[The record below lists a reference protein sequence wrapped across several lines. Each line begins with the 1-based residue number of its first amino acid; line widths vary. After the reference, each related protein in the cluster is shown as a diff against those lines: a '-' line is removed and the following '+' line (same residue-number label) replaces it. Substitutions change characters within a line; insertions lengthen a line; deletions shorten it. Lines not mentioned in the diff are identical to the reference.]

1 MKKFGTA
8 IILAGGKSSRMG
20 FDKQFLK
27 INNERLIDMMIE
39 KLNKEFEEIIIVTNK
54 PKEYRGYRQKILTDI
69 IKNAGP
75 LAGIYTGLK
84 EAKFEYVFVVAC
96 DMPNID
102 IDYINYMKEIIDKYK
117 VDVCITKVNGNIEP
131 FHGFYS
137 KKITES
143 IREHLETEK
152 RDIKSLVKKLN
163 TYYVEENLVKRYSP
177 SLDIFKNLNTRKD
190 LEYFN
195 EMLGGKSSC

>member
-27 INNERLIDMMIE
+27 INNKRLIDMMIE

>member
-27 INNERLIDMMIE
+27 INNKRLIDMMIE
-39 KLNKEFEEIIIVTNK
+39 KLKKEFEEIIIVTNK
-54 PKEYRGYRQKILTDI
+54 PKEYRGYGQKILTDI

-84 EAKFEYVFVVAC
+84 EAKFEYAFVIAC

-163 TYYVEENLVKRYSP
+163 TYYIEEKLVKRYSP
-177 SLDIFKNLNTRKD
+177 SLDIFKNLNTKKD
-190 LEYFN
+190 LEHFN
-195 EMLGGKSSC
+195 EKLGGKSSC

>member
-27 INNERLIDMMIE
+27 INNKRLIDMMIE
-39 KLNKEFEEIIIVTNK
+39 KLKKEFEEIIIVTNK
-54 PKEYRGYRQKILTDI
+54 PKEYRGYGQKILTDI

-84 EAKFEYVFVVAC
+84 EAKFEYAFVIAC

>member
-27 INNERLIDMMIE
+27 INNKRLIDMMIE

-84 EAKFEYVFVVAC
+84 EAKFEYAFVIAC

-177 SLDIFKNLNTRKD
+177 SLDIFKNLNTKKD

-195 EMLGGKSSC
+195 EMLGGKNSC

>member
-27 INNERLIDMMIE
+27 INNKRLIDMMIE

-84 EAKFEYVFVVAC
+84 EAKFEYAFVIAC

-195 EMLGGKSSC
+195 EMLGGKNSC